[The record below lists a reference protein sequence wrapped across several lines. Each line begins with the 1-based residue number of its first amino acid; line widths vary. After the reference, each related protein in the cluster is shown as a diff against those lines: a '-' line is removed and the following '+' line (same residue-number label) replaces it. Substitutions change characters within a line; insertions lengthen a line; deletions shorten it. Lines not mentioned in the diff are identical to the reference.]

1 MKGNADSQSGRQ
13 NETVQGALIR
23 HLTYREAI
31 ERMLDNL
38 QGGDEKTRRTR
49 QLLHQRREEI
59 SDEIEQYP
67 SDLVFKVRSIRNIVA
82 QVGPQR
88 AVEDLRGILP
98 EQDAGTRKR
107 VVQTVVRWEAKA
119 GLRDDLPDLGHPEHD
134 ITSPEEGRSKG
145 GDEIPKK

>member
-1 MKGNADSQSGRQ
+1 MKGNAGGQSGRP

-23 HLTYREAI
+23 HLTYRETI

-59 SDEIEQYP
+59 SDEIESYP

-98 EQDAGTRKR
+98 DQDAGTRKR
-107 VVQTVVRWEAKA
+107 VVQAVVRWEAKA
-119 GLRDDLPDLGHPEHD
+119 GLRGDLPDLGHAEHD
-134 ITSPEEGRSKG
+134 ITSSEKGRSKG